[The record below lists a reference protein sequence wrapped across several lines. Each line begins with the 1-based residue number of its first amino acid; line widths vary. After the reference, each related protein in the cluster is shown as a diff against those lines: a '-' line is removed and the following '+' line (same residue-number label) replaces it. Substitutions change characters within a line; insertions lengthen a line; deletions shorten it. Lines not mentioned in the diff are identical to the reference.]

1 MRAYTKTAGSGVYFS
16 GAIVKLPDSSSSA
29 GRKVVVATVLVAVV
43 LVLGVVLPSRFLS
56 LGTALPATA
65 PAGPTRYPAPPGT
78 AALARLR
85 AHAGRKL
92 TAEQV
97 VATKL
102 TRFAKKHRALV
113 HRIADHYHLA
123 VPSDVD
129 RFFAAV
135 EAGNWEEAERIY
147 KTLRDGE
154 YNGSPR
160 SADLRKFWRPILE
173 AYGAAEE
180 VHSWPAQQLLDYGN
194 SVLGSLR
201 PGMVYVGG
209 TDPGCFI
216 PTMLNETTD
225 GEQHIVFTQNALAD
239 SSYIDYVNFLYGDQV
254 NILTADDNKSAFDQ
268 YSADAKKRLEHDQQF
283 PDEPKQILPGE
294 DLQMVNGSLIIHGVT
309 AVMAI
314 NEVLLQDFLQKNP
327 DLSVAMEESY
337 PLKSTYAG
345 AAPLGPIM
353 ELGANDGA
361 SAITADTAAQ
371 TAGYWDSA
379 AQNLLSNP
387 EAAASDTVLK
397 TYSHEAVA
405 AGNLLAN
412 NNYSDAA
419 EQTYQTALDLWPD
432 NPEAAYTFARFLA
445 GQGRMDEAREIL
457 DTIVTDD
464 PVQAAAVEAVRGTL
478 KAAPGQP
485 SRAVP

>member
-1 MRAYTKTAGSGVYFS
+1 
-16 GAIVKLPDSSSSA
+16 
-29 GRKVVVATVLVAVV
+29 
-43 LVLGVVLPSRFLS
+43 
-56 LGTALPATA
+56 
-65 PAGPTRYPAPPGT
+65 
-78 AALARLR
+78 
-85 AHAGRKL
+85 
-92 TAEQV
+92 
-97 VATKL
+97 
-102 TRFAKKHRALV
+102 
-113 HRIADHYHLA
+113 
-123 VPSDVD
+123 
-129 RFFAAV
+129 
-135 EAGNWEEAERIY
+135 
-147 KTLRDGE
+147 
-154 YNGSPR
+154 
-160 SADLRKFWRPILE
+160 
-173 AYGAAEE
+173 
-180 VHSWPAQQLLDYGN
+180 
-194 SVLGSLR
+194 
-201 PGMVYVGG
+201 MVYVGG